1 MVFAIKDQ
9 IMRSK
14 MQRILLA
21 GAFFI
26 AAMAL
31 QQRPAQANDSAP
43 WCAVLS
49 LGAGDVVWD
58 CQYSSFEQ
66 CYPNVLAGNRGFCNH
81 NPGYVG
87 PMFSPRGHA
96 KHHVKQR

>member
-1 MVFAIKDQ
+1 
-9 IMRSK
+9 MRSK

-21 GAFFI
+21 GAVFI

-31 QQRPAQANDSAP
+31 EQRPAQARDSDP
-43 WCAVLS
+43 WCAVFS
-49 LGAGDVVWD
+49 LGSGDIIWD

-81 NPGYVG
+81 NPAYVG
-87 PMFSPRGHA
+87 PMVSPKAHGKRR
-96 KHHVKQR
+96 VKQH